1 MIGPLATLAIISA
14 IMFTT
19 WALYVSL
26 VEHPARLQSGSGPGR
41 AQFQASYRRA
51 APWQASFAL
60 LACIGGAITGYLSG
74 RWPWLVGADGHGAVV
89 PFTLIA
95 IKPTNQA
102 LLGATPLQDTETR
115 LLLERWGRLHV
126 VRTLLGA
133 VAVLAFLFGLGHH

>member
-1 MIGPLATLAIISA
+1 MAALATVAVISA

-19 WALYVSL
+19 WALYITV
-26 VEHPARLQSGSGPGR
+26 VEHPARLESGSGPGR

-60 LACIGGAITGYLSG
+60 LACLSGMATAYLSG
-74 RWPWLVGADGHGAVV
+74 RWPWLLGAVVIGAVV
-89 PFTLIA
+89 PFTLIT
-95 IKPTNQA
+95 IRPTTQL

-115 LLLERWGRLHV
+115 LLLERWGRLHT

-133 VAVLAFLFGLGHH
+133 AGVLAFIFGLGQR

>member
-1 MIGPLATLAIISA
+1 MIGPLATVAVISA
-14 IMFTT
+14 IMFTS

-60 LACIGGAITGYLSG
+60 LAGIGGAATAYLSG
-74 RWPWLVGADGHGAVV
+74 RWPWLVGAVAIGAVV

-102 LLGATPLQDTETR
+102 LLGATPLEDTETR

-133 VAVLAFLFGLGHH
+133 AGVLAFLLGLGQR

>member
-1 MIGPLATLAIISA
+1 MIGPLATVALISA

-19 WALYVSL
+19 WALYVTL
-26 VEHPARLQSGSGPGR
+26 VEHPARLESGSGPAR

-60 LACIGGAITGYLSG
+60 LACVTGVATAYLSG
-74 RWPWLVGADGHGAVV
+74 RWPWLVGAAAVGAVV

-95 IKPTNQA
+95 VRPTNQA

-115 LLLERWGRLHV
+115 LLLERWGRLHTA
-126 VRTLLGA
+126 RTLLGA
-133 VAVLAFLFGLGHH
+133 AGVLAFLLALGQP

>member
-1 MIGPLATLAIISA
+1 MGALATIAVISA

-19 WALYVSL
+19 WALYITL
-26 VEHPARLQSGSGPGR
+26 VEHPARLESGSGPGR

-60 LACIGGAITGYLSG
+60 LTCLSGAATAYLSG
-74 RWPWLVGADGHGAVV
+74 RWPWLVGAVAVGAVV

-95 IKPTNQA
+95 IRPTNQV

-115 LLLERWGRLHV
+115 LLLERWGRLHT
-126 VRTLLGA
+126 VRTALGA
-133 VAVLAFLFGLGHH
+133 AGVLAFLFGLGSR